1 MLLDHNWGQIYQK
14 YVLLLITLTTNDV
27 YTAKTVLFNAYG
39 PLLYCLNYVVV
50 NFIVSNQ
57 LTHIVSNQLTP
68 QKGLGDL
75 FNIAVTSEQEVAIL
89 SLPVPSPKPGGI

>member
-27 YTAKTVLFNAYG
+27 YTAKTVLFDAFG
-39 PLLYCLNYVVV
+39 PLLYCLKYVVV
-50 NFIVSNQ
+50 NCIVSSQ

-68 QKGLGDL
+68 KRGFGGL
-75 FNIAVTSEQEVAIL
+75 V
-89 SLPVPSPKPGGI
+89 

>member
-1 MLLDHNWGQIYQK
+1 MLLDHNWGQIYKK
-14 YVLLLITLTTNDV
+14 YVLLFITLTTNDV
-27 YTAKTVLFNAYG
+27 YTAKTVLFDAFG

-68 QKGLGDL
+68 KRDFGGL
-75 FNIAVTSEQEVAIL
+75 V
-89 SLPVPSPKPGGI
+89 